1 MRKFLMLAFAA
12 LALTIAAPSK
22 ANAAAFDT
30 SAATQ
35 TNTVAPVAPIS
46 TKAGGTTASN
56 DCYCGYRV
64 RYHRVRYYRVRYHRV
79 RYYRVRRCGC

>member
-1 MRKFLMLAFAA
+1 MRKFFMFAFAA

-22 ANAAAFDT
+22 ASAAAIDT

-35 TNTVAPVAPIS
+35 ANTVAPVAPVS
-46 TKAGGTTASN
+46 TKANGTSAFN

-64 RYHRVRYYRVRYHRV
+64 RYYRVRYYRPRYYRVRYT
-79 RYYRVRRCGC
+79 YTRRCWC